1 MNRKPIGS
9 EYWSVPHSYFVL
21 HTDPNCIMDRIY
33 LNHIIRYREYGR
45 AAERALDLLGAG
57 WIPGS

>member
-9 EYWSVPHSYFVL
+9 EYWSVPHSCYVL

-45 AAERALDLLGAG
+45 AVERALDLLGG
-57 WIPGS
+57 RMDP